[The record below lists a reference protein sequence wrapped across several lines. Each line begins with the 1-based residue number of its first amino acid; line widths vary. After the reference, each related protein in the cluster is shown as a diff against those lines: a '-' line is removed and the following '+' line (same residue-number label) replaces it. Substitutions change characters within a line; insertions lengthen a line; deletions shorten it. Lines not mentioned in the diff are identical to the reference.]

1 MYSLRIT
8 CGTESLWLHGPSAA
22 APVKG
27 ARRQP
32 IPRALEGGRCEEQI
46 DWLLEGTPAAIQLA
60 LQTVERLLAR
70 ARTGVS
76 AGLHLMPTAADT
88 EWEARLLD
96 GRAELLGSGTPE
108 RGRGAQAVRLLLTRS
123 DYWQGSLT
131 ALPLS
136 NPNGANVTDGLP
148 LFNHCDADALH
159 ANYADANG
167 AQGSLPAPAQVEL
180 IHDRSG
186 PEPLGDLWLGAGLAP
201 LPGGMLEGEA
211 GASTLT
217 TQILSDAACSGG
229 AYRRVSWS
237 SNAELDVLHWELSQ
251 GWLGQ
256 AGGRCFRPLLRVANH
271 FAFGDMRLFV
281 QVRSAA
287 SVLFESPAVTLQ
299 PGVRL
304 QELPPVLLPPWLP
317 VMDAPAAL
325 TLALIGRRVGGGS
338 TTLDVDFVALLPL
351 QGWRRYASLAG
362 LPYGARLIDD
372 PLSGRCVVLHPQDG
386 ELAGHAAHGP
396 GLEVQPGQ
404 AQRFSALFA
413 TGSPAGMDIAAQVR
427 LKVSYR
433 PRRRTL

>member
-8 CGTESLWLHGPSAA
+8 CGTESLWLHGPSVT
-22 APVKG
+22 APVRG

-46 DWLLEGTPAAIQLA
+46 DWLLEGTPASIQLA
-60 LQTVERLLAR
+60 LQTVERLISRAR
-70 ARTGVS
+70 AGAG
-76 AGLHLMPTAADT
+76 AGLHLMPSAADS
-88 EWEARLLD
+88 EWESRLLD
-96 GRAELLGSGTPE
+96 GRAELLGGGTLE
-108 RGRGAQAVRLLLTRS
+108 RGRGSQVVRLLLTRS

-136 NPNGANVTDGLP
+136 NPNGTDVTDGLA
-148 LFNHCDADALH
+148 LFNHCDSDALH
-159 ANYADANG
+159 ANYADASG

-180 IHDRSG
+180 IHDRTG

-201 LPGGMLEGEA
+201 LPGGMLEGED
-211 GASTLT
+211 GATNLT
-217 TQILSDAACSGG
+217 TQILSDATCSGG
-229 AYRRVSWS
+229 AYRQVSW
-237 SNAELDVLHWELSQ
+237 NTAAELDVLHWELTQ

-271 FAFGDMRLFV
+271 FTHSDLRLFV
-281 QVRSAA
+281 QVRTAA

-304 QELPPVLLPPWLP
+304 QELPPVLLPPWVP
-317 VMDAPAAL
+317 VLDPPAAL
-325 TLALIGRRVGGGS
+325 TLALIARRAGGGS
-338 TTLDVDFVALLPL
+338 TALDVDFVALMPL

-372 PLSGRCVVLHPQDG
+372 PITGRCVVLHPQSG
-386 ELAGHAAHGP
+386 ELAGHVVYGP

-404 AQRFSALFA
+404 AQRFWSLFS

-427 LKVSYR
+427 LKVTYR
-433 PRRRTL
+433 PRRRTV

>member
-8 CGTESLWLHGPSAA
+8 CGSESLWLHGPSVS
-22 APVKG
+22 APVRG

-46 DWLLEGTPAAIQLA
+46 DWLLEGTPASIQLA
-60 LQTVERLLAR
+60 LQTVERLLGRAR
-70 ARTGVS
+70 AGTAV
-76 AGLHLMPTAADT
+76 GLRLMPTAADT
-88 EWEARLLD
+88 EWESRLLD

-108 RGRGAQAVRLLLTRS
+108 RGRGSQAVRLLLTRG

-148 LFNHCDADALH
+148 LFNHCDSDALH
-159 ANYADANG
+159 ANYADASG
-167 AQGSLPAPAQVEL
+167 ALGSLPAPAQVEL
-180 IHDRSG
+180 IHDRTG
-186 PEPLGDLWLGAGLAP
+186 PEPLGDVWLGAGLAP
-201 LPGGMLEGEA
+201 LPGGMLEGET
-211 GASTLT
+211 GATNLT
-217 TQILSDAACSGG
+217 TQVLSDATCSGG
-229 AYRRVSWS
+229 ACRRVSW
-237 SNAELDVLHWELSQ
+237 NTTAELDALHWELAS

-256 AGGRCFRPLLRVANH
+256 AGGRCFRPLLR
-271 FAFGDMRLFV
+271 FASPPAYSDVRLFV
-281 QVRSAA
+281 QVRTAA
-287 SVLFESPAVTLQ
+287 SVLFESPAAALQ
-299 PGVRL
+299 SGVRL

-317 VMDAPAAL
+317 VVDAPAAL
-325 TLALIGRRVGGGS
+325 TLALMARRAGGGS
-338 TTLDVDFVALLPL
+338 TALDVDFLALMPL

-372 PLSGRCVVLHPQDG
+372 PQTGRCVVLHPQDG

-396 GLEVQPGQ
+396 GLELQPGQ
-404 AQRFSALFA
+404 PQRFSALFA

-433 PRRRTL
+433 PRRRTV